1 MTPLGIFLRGM
12 AMGAADVVPGVSGG
26 TIALITGIY
35 DRLINAISSAD
46 VELLGYLRNV
56 ELAKAWQHVDGT
68 FLSILMAG
76 IVTSIAMLASLIVSA
91 LATYPLLI
99 WSFFFG
105 LIFAS
110 AIFLMR
116 QIKPWGIEN
125 LILLLIGV
133 AIAVAVVFIKPVE
146 SDGEFWYLFAAGA
159 IAICATILPGISGG
173 FILVL
178 LGAYTPVLIA
188 VKEFDIVA
196 LAGLIA
202 GASIGLL
209 CFSKVLSWLL
219 TRYHNRVMALLTGF
233 LFGSLYLIWPWKQVL
248 EWYTSSQGLQKP
260 LVKQNLL
267 PHNFEVITGID
278 PQLFE
283 CVLAMT
289 LGLVI
294 LFVMEK
300 VANDKA

>member
-46 VELLGYLRNV
+46 VELLGYVRNV
-56 ELAKAWQHVDGT
+56 ELAKAWQHVDGK

-76 IVTSIAMLASLIVSA
+76 IVTSIGMLASLIVSA

-125 LILLLIGV
+125 LILLLIGI

-146 SDGEFWYLFAAGA
+146 SDGESWYLFAAGA

-196 LAGLIA
+196 LASLIA
-202 GASIGLL
+202 GASSGLL

-219 TRYHNRVMALLTGF
+219 TRFHNRVMALLTGF

-283 CVLAMT
+283 CVLAMA

>member
-46 VELLGYLRNV
+46 VELLGYVRNV
-56 ELAKAWQHVDGT
+56 ELAKAWQHVDGK

-125 LILLLIGV
+125 LILLLIGI

-146 SDGEFWYLFAAGA
+146 SDGESWYLFAAGA

-196 LAGLIA
+196 LASLIA
-202 GASIGLL
+202 GASSGLL

-219 TRYHNRVMALLTGF
+219 TRFHNRVMALLTGF

-283 CVLAMT
+283 CVLAMA

>member
-1 MTPLGIFLRGM
+1 MTPLGVFLRGM

-56 ELAKAWQHVDGT
+56 ELAKAWQHVDGK

-125 LILLLIGV
+125 LILLLIGI

-146 SDGEFWYLFAAGA
+146 SDGESWYLFAAGA

-196 LAGLIA
+196 LASLIA
-202 GASIGLL
+202 GASSGLL

-219 TRYHNRVMALLTGF
+219 TRFHNRVMALLTGF

-289 LGLVI
+289 FGLVI

>member
-125 LILLLIGV
+125 LILLLIGI

-300 VANDKA
+300 VANGKA

>member
-1 MTPLGIFLRGM
+1 MTPLGVFLRGM

-56 ELAKAWQHVDGT
+56 ELAKAWQHVDGK

-133 AIAVAVVFIKPVE
+133 AIAVAVVFIKPAE
-146 SDGEFWYLFAAGA
+146 SGGESWYLFAAGA

-196 LAGLIA
+196 LASLIA
-202 GASIGLL
+202 GASSGLL

-219 TRYHNRVMALLTGF
+219 TRFHNRVMALLTGF

-289 LGLVI
+289 FGLVI

>member
-1 MTPLGIFLRGM
+1 MTPLGVFLRGM

-146 SDGEFWYLFAAGA
+146 SDGESWYLFAAGA

-196 LAGLIA
+196 LASLIA
-202 GASIGLL
+202 GASSGLL

-219 TRYHNRVMALLTGF
+219 TRFHNRVMALLTGF

-289 LGLVI
+289 FGLVI